1 MFIPVIFENFFKNIF
16 FHRTLPVMV
25 SVLLA
30 FAVHKVLEFVALR
43 VGDDLY
49 GFLAKMFWFIK
60 WVAYYFSYC
69 I

>member
-43 VGDDLY
+43 VRDDLY
-49 GFLAKMFWFIK
+49 GFLAKMF
-60 WVAYYFSYC
+60 
-69 I
+69 